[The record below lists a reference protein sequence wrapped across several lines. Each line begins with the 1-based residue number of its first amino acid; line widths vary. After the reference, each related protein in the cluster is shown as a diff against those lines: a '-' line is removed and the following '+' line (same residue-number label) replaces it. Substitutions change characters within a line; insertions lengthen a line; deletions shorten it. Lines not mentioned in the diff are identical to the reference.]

1 MKSFIRNRVVIAA
14 VALTVG
20 LLLVSM
26 SGAALAQGDTNTGFE
41 GLQGPTFTFGLILAG
56 SSGKAPPPGTQG
68 QVWNCYPYS
77 ITGYAMSKNP
87 GAMHVWL
94 SSGSKAVLDLGIK
107 PGDIVTILCSESQ
120 VQDINPGD
128 WVQIAG
134 FTAAGQLV
142 YAYQAVLPAPFSY

>member
-1 MKSFIRNRVVIAA
+1 MKCFIRNRVVIAA

-20 LLLVSM
+20 LLLVSI

-56 SSGKAPPPGTQG
+56 SSGKAPPAGAEG
-68 QVWNCYPYS
+68 LVWNNFPYS
-77 ITGYAMSKNP
+77 ITGYAMSKSP
-87 GAMHVWL
+87 GSLHVWL
-94 SSGSKAVLDLGIK
+94 SSASKAVLDLGIK
-107 PGDIVTILCSESQ
+107 PGDIISIFCSESQ
-120 VQDINPGD
+120 VKDINAGD

-142 YAYQAVLPAPFSY
+142 YAYQAVLPSPFSY

>member
-1 MKSFIRNRVVIAA
+1 MKSLSRNRVVIAA

-20 LLLVSM
+20 LLLVTM

-41 GLQGPTFTFGLILAG
+41 GLQGPTFTFGVILAG
-56 SSGKAPPPGTQG
+56 SSGKAPPGGAQG
-68 QVWNCYPYS
+68 LVWNNYPYS
-77 ITGYAMSKNP
+77 ITGYAMSKSP
-87 GAMHVWL
+87 GAMHIWL
-94 SSGSKAVLDLGIK
+94 SSASQAVLDLGFK
-107 PGDIVTILCSESQ
+107 PGDIITILCAENQ
-120 VQDINPGD
+120 VKDINAGD